1 MNFSLEN
8 KKILYVAPR
17 FFGYENEIRD
27 ELTQRGAQVSFLL
40 DRPFESAFLKAVTRV
55 RRSWVM
61 GAADRYYAQEMK
73 SLANHDFDYVFV
85 VNGQTLSPETL
96 AQWRSCYPRAKFI
109 LYMWDSFR
117 NRRSILNNL
126 PYFDHV
132 FSFDRD
138 DAERYSVSFRPLFFS
153 AGFESVVAYEKRY
166 DISFIGTAHSDRFS
180 IVKKIDAG
188 LDKAAK
194 RFWYLYLQAPWVFWL
209 YRVINSGFK
218 QARLSDFKF
227 DSIAKADVQFV
238 FNASDAI
245 LDIEHPQQTGLT
257 MRTLETLGAR
267 KKLVTTNKN
276 VKTYDFYSEQN
287 ICVIDRE
294 QPKIPQ
300 GFFSIPYVEVEPQ
313 VYNRYRLAGWID
325 EIFGIANVSST
336 GQ

>member
-1 MNFSLEN
+1 MSFSLGN

-27 ELTQRGAQVSFLL
+27 ELTRRGADVTFLL
-40 DRPFESAFLKAVTRV
+40 DRPFESALLKAVTRV

-61 GAADRYYAQEMK
+61 GAADRYYAEEMK
-73 SLANHDFDYVFV
+73 SLADRDFDYVFV
-85 VNGQTLSPETL
+85 VNGQTLSTETL
-96 AQWRSCYPRAKFI
+96 AQWRSFYPRAKFI

-117 NRRSILNNL
+117 NRRLIFNNI

-138 DAERYSVSFRPLFFS
+138 DAEKYSLNFRPLFFS
-153 AGFESVVAYEKRY
+153 AGFESVVPHEKRY

-180 IVKKIDAG
+180 IVRQIDNG
-188 LDKAAK
+188 LDVTAK

-209 YRVINSGFK
+209 YRVINSGFRS
-218 QARLSDFKF
+218 ARRSDFKF
-227 DSIAKADVQFV
+227 ESISKADVQSV

-276 VKTYDFYSEQN
+276 VKSYDFYFEGN
-287 ICVIDRE
+287 ICVVDRK
-294 QPKIPQ
+294 QPRIPQ
-300 GFFSIPYVEVEPQ
+300 DFFSIPYVDVPPQ
-313 VYNRYRLAGWID
+313 VYNRYRLAGWVD
-325 EIFGIANVSST
+325 EIFGSADADE
-336 GQ
+336 